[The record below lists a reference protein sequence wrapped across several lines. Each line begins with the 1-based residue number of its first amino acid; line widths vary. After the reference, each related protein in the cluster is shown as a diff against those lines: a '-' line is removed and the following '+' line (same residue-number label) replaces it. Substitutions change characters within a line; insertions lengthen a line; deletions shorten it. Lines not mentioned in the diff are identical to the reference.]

1 VGYGLTETTPF
12 ITIARP
18 KPHLA
23 QDKEIRQATQVKTG
37 LPLVGVRIRVVDEHG
52 NDVPRDE
59 KSIGEIVVRGNQVMK
74 GYLKDAEGTEAVI
87 VDGWFHTGDMAVVD
101 DEGYITIVDRKKDII
116 ISGGENIASV
126 EIEKVIQ
133 DHSAVFEVVVIGVPD
148 EKWGEVAKAL
158 VVLKPGQDASETELI
173 AHVNSHLASYK
184 APKTVEFLSEFPRG
198 GTGKILKQE
207 LKKEYW
213 AGLDKKVN

>member
-1 VGYGLTETTPF
+1 
-12 ITIARP
+12 
-18 KPHLA
+18 
-23 QDKEIRQATQVKTG
+23 
-37 LPLVGVRIRVVDEHG
+37 
-52 NDVPRDE
+52 
-59 KSIGEIVVRGNQVMK
+59 
-74 GYLKDAEGTEAVI
+74 
-87 VDGWFHTGDMAVVD
+87 
-101 DEGYITIVDRKKDII
+101 
-116 ISGGENIASV
+116 
-126 EIEKVIQ
+126 
-133 DHSAVFEVVVIGVPD
+133 VVVIGVPD

-158 VVLKPGQDASETELI
+158 VVLKAGQDASETELI